1 MNMRTDF
8 LSRYW
13 RPAVAVLLIAALS
26 YILFFHN
33 LTTLLPGYSAR
44 EVATYK
50 ASSSLQI
57 IFDHPFNAPYKLLV
71 LGPQKLGLTD
81 WAVTRYVA
89 ASFAV
94 LISIL
99 FFVVLR
105 FWFSY
110 RTAVIGTIMFATSS
124 GVLHFARF
132 GSSLI
137 LQMSILALLA
147 CAIWW
152 RTGKMSHTVKG
163 FVSVALFAVLWY
175 VPGMVW
181 FELLLL
187 GVTHKTV
194 LRAWRQSTLLQRVLA
209 GFLFLLTVAPLLR
222 NLIAAP
228 QNLLI
233 LAGLPTQFASIT
245 QIGQNILDALLLV
258 GIHSNGQAEL
268 WLAHAPLL
276 NVSELA
282 LLALGI
288 YAFIRHVSVARR
300 IFVFVAIG
308 ISLLLIGLNGAGS
321 AGSVWGSQFAATGP
335 VNVSVL
341 VPLLYLLIAGGMFEL
356 IRQWFRVFP
365 RNPLARA
372 AGVGLITLL
381 VGFSVV
387 YHYRA
392 YFVAWPN
399 NPATKKTFSLQQ
411 PQ

>member
-1 MNMRTDF
+1 MRTDF

-50 ASSSLQI
+50 ASSSLQVI
-57 IFDHPFNAPYKLLV
+57 LDHPFNAPYKLLV
-71 LGPQKLGLTD
+71 LALQKAGVHD
-81 WAVTRYVA
+81 WAATRYVA

-94 LISIL
+94 MSSIL
-99 FFVVLR
+99 FFVVVR

-110 RTAVIGTIMFATSS
+110 RTAIIGTILFASSS
-124 GVLHFARF
+124 GMLHFARF

-137 LQMSILALLA
+137 LQMCILALLA

-152 RTGKMSHTVKG
+152 RAGKLSRTLVG
-163 FVSVALFAVLWY
+163 FISVAVFALLWY
-175 VPGMVW
+175 IPGMIW
-181 FELLLL
+181 FELLLV
-187 GVTHKTV
+187 GIKHKTL
-194 LRAWRQSTLLQRVLA
+194 LRAWQQSTILQRLLA
-209 GFLFLLTVAPLLR
+209 GFLFLLIIAPLVR
-222 NLIAAP
+222 NLVGSP

-233 LAGLPTQFASIT
+233 FAGLPTHFASFAQT
-245 QIGQNILDALLLV
+245 GQNILDALLLV
-258 GIHSNGQAEL
+258 GVHSNGQAEL

-276 NVSELA
+276 NVTELV
-282 LLALGI
+282 LLGLGVFV
-288 YAFIRHVSVARR
+288 FIRDVALTRR
-300 IFVFVAIG
+300 IFVFAGVG
-308 ISLLLIGLNGAGS
+308 ISLLLIGLNGAGNT
-321 AGSVWGSQFAATGP
+321 GNVWGSQFAATGP
-335 VNVSVL
+335 VNVSML

-365 RNPLARA
+365 RNPIARA
-372 AGVGLITLL
+372 AGVGFITLL